1 MDFQAITQDLLS
13 GRDGAVL
20 QYGLTRGYRPLLEC
34 IAAIMERRGAPT
46 SVERFVTT
54 VDGSGNDCVRL
65 SFSAPTPERI
75 REGVTRLA
83 ATVRDEIAAAL
94 ATP

>member
-1 MDFQAITQDLLS
+1 MCNTA
-13 GRDGAVL
+13 
-20 QYGLTRGYRPLLEC
+20 RPAGPHLD
-34 IAAIMERRGAPT
+34 AAGERC
-46 SVERFVTT
+46 FVRP
-54 VDGSGNDCVRL
+54 GSGNDCVRL